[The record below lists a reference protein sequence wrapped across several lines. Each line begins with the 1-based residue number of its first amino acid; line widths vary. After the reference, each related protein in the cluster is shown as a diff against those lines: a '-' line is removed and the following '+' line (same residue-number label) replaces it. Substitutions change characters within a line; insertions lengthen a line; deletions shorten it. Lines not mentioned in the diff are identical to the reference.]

1 VTCSTAAGLGAR
13 AGGVGEQQSQSTHIG
28 RAGQVVFAQES
39 TPIFPSCCLCMTP
52 AGINP
57 WKSGVDAIHAR
68 PVRRSVQTDCCESV
82 PLRPAVSG

>member
-1 VTCSTAAGLGAR
+1 
-13 AGGVGEQQSQSTHIG
+13 
-28 RAGQVVFAQES
+28 VFAQES
-39 TPIFPSCCLCMTP
+39 TPIFPSCCLCVTP

-68 PVRRSVQTDCCESV
+68 PVRRSVQTDCCESL